1 MSWSTTVKDTLLTN
15 LLLLPKLSVPMAPQS
30 HEIAPLAEEQ
40 LSKQEPMGDIQIQTI
55 ARSSPISVSGGN
67 VKSMCAGCSCLPVW
81 LQPQLS
87 PEPSINSCPQLL
99 GEQTFHFDLLQGQP
113 SQLRQSGLWAS
124 CGQILVAQSNG
135 KYAGSMQSIAVVS
148 S

>member
-1 MSWSTTVKDTLLTN
+1 MSWSMTVKDTLLTN
-15 LLLLPKLSVPMAPQS
+15 LLLLTKLNVPMAPQS

-67 VKSMCAGCSCLPVW
+67 VKGMRAGCSCLPVW

-87 PEPSINSCPQLL
+87 PEPSIN
-99 GEQTFHFDLLQGQP
+99 
-113 SQLRQSGLWAS
+113 A
-124 CGQILVAQSNG
+124 
-135 KYAGSMQSIAVVS
+135 
-148 S
+148 